1 VKIFAMMA
9 ALCVVVMTVDTRAS
23 DAPRLE
29 RRCGWISNP
38 TPGNWDFIDKDGDWT
53 ISDQGGGDSVLDGLP
68 EDRPDGKRW
77 WVKTQDSGYGYGCM
91 CLNVQVDKKDK
102 KVVKIDGGKSLPIV
116 KCRQDRATKKLEPRV
131 R

>member
-1 VKIFAMMA
+1 VKTFAMIA
-9 ALCVVVMTVDTRAS
+9 ALCLFAPPADTRAS
-23 DAPRLE
+23 DAPGLE

-53 ISDQGGGDSVLDGLP
+53 ISDQGGDDSVLDGLP

-91 CLNVQVDKKDK
+91 CLNVQVDEQDK
-102 KVVKIDGGKSLPIV
+102 TFVKIDGGKSLPIV
-116 KCRQDRATKKLEPRV
+116 KCRQDPAIKKLEPRI